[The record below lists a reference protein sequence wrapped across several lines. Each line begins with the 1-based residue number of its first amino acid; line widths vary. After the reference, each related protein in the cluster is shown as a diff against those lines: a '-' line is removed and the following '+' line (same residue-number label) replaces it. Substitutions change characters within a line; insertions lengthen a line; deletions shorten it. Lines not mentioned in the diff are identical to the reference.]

1 MATHLALIKYM
12 ALSNIKMQNQN
23 SIRYISIRVQTW
35 YIEFIKTF
43 REPRYF
49 LQRTLSFPIGFN
61 VINSDRVC
69 EWVSTAVFPVSVVID
84 TD

>member
-1 MATHLALIKYM
+1 MSLNLAHRTHK
-12 ALSNIKMQNQN
+12 N
-23 SIRYISIRVQTW
+23 V
-35 YIEFIKTF
+35 

-49 LQRTLSFPIGFN
+49 LQRTFSFPTGFN

-84 TD
+84 TV